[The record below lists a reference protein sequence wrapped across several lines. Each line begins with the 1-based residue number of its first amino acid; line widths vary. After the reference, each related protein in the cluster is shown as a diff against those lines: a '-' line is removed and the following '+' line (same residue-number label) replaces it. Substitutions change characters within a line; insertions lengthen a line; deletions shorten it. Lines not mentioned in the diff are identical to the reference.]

1 MARARIKL
9 KQLRRILSLTYES
22 SLSLRETAQLSGVS
36 KTTISEYLVR
46 FRRTGITYEESIDL
60 NDNELIN
67 LLEEKKQEES
77 VQYATLVSL
86 FPEYSRL
93 LKKRGMTKQLLW
105 EKYRKHHS
113 DGYGYSQFCHHFGIF
128 LNSGEVTMRQ
138 HHDPGDMMFIDYTGG
153 KMTYLDR
160 GEVKNVEVYVAI
172 LGASQ
177 LTYVEACESQKQE
190 DFIRATERALRYFGG
205 APRAL
210 VPDNLK
216 AAVLKAS
223 KYEPELNPLFDDFT
237 EYFRTT
243 IIPAR
248 AYRPKD
254 KALVENAVKLTYQRI
269 FAPVHGR
276 TFHSLA
282 ELNLAISELL
292 EEHNNRKLSKLQIS
306 RRALFNEIEKD
317 ELKTLPSEPYP
328 LKYYENHKVGPDYH
342 IILSA
347 DKHYYSVPWQLKG
360 KQVKVIFDDRIVAI
374 YADNQR
380 VAQHRRIKKRG
391 QYTTLAVHMPA
402 KHQFVHSWSADRFKN
417 WARSIGEET
426 FLVISHLLA
435 NKPHEQQAYK
445 SCMGVLSLAKK
456 YGNEDLNL
464 ACRRALNYD
473 RISYKDVELYLKD
486 LIGRRKDAADDSQ
499 ILQFAAHKNLRDKAL
514 YK

>member
-9 KQLRRILSLTYES
+9 KQLRKLLSLTYENN
-22 SLSLRETAQLSGVS
+22 LSLRETAQLTGIS

-46 FRRTGITYEESIDL
+46 FRRAGISYQESL
-60 NDNELIN
+60 NLSDEELID

-77 VQYATLVSL
+77 EQYTTLVSL
-86 FPEYSRL
+86 FPEYSRR
-93 LKKRGMTKQLLW
+93 LKKCGMTKQLLW
-105 EKYRKHHS
+105 DEYKQQFP

-128 LNSGEVTMRQ
+128 LESGDLTMRQ
-138 HHDPGDMMFIDYTGG
+138 PHDPGDMMFIDYTGA
-153 KMTYLDR
+153 KLNYLNN
-160 GEVKNVEVYVAI
+160 GEVMHAEVYVAI

-177 LTYVEACESQKQE
+177 LTYVEACKSQKQE

-205 APRAL
+205 VPRAL

-223 KYEPELNPLFDDFT
+223 KYEPELNPLFDDFA

-254 KALVENAVKLTYQRI
+254 KALVENAVKLSYQRI
-269 FAPVHGR
+269 FAPVHDR

-282 ELNLAISELL
+282 ELNQAISELL
-292 EEHNNRKLSKLQIS
+292 EEHNNRKLVKLQIS
-306 RRALFNEIEKD
+306 RRELFNEIEKE
-317 ELKTLPSEPYP
+317 ELKTLPSGPYP
-328 LKYYENHKVGPDYH
+328 LKYFENHKVGPDYH

-360 KQVKVIFDDRIVAI
+360 KQVKVIFDDRNVAV

-380 VAQHRRIKKRG
+380 VAQHGRNKKCG
-391 QYTTLAVHMPA
+391 LYTTQASHMPP
-402 KHQFVHSWSADRFKN
+402 KHQFVHSWSAERFES
-417 WARSIGEET
+417 WARTIGEET
-426 FLVISHLLA
+426 FLVVSHLLKS
-435 NKPHEQQAYK
+435 KPHEQQAYK
-445 SCMGVLSLAKK
+445 SCLGILALAKNH
-456 YGNEDLNL
+456 GSEDLNL
-464 ACRRALNYD
+464 ACRRALNYG
-473 RISYKDVELYLKD
+473 RISYREVDLYLKD
-486 LIGRRKDAADDSQ
+486 LIARRKDSVDDEQ
-499 ILQFAAHKNLRDKAL
+499 ILPFASHKNLRDKTL